1 MKGKIMILNQT
12 VDRLNQMKLYGMT
25 QSLEALLARPESQE
39 LSIADAVGML
49 VDAEWTAR
57 ENKRMHRLIQNAQ
70 FKEKEAC
77 IEALDTKSARGLK
90 KTLVV
95 ELTQNQWIHH
105 AQNIL
110 ITGPSGSGK
119 SFFAQALGHH
129 ATRYGFSVH
138 YIRMPK
144 LSFALVQSRADGS
157 YLSYL
162 KKLAKTK
169 VLILDDLGLAPM
181 TEQERQDLM
190 EIIEDRHQ
198 VGPTLITSQLP
209 VNAWHAYLGG
219 SLVAE
224 GILDRLIH
232 NVHRVELKT
241 IESLR
246 SKKPVPSNLDLTA
259 AESSAN

>member
-1 MKGKIMILNQT
+1 MILNST
-12 VDRLNQMKLYGMT
+12 LDRMNQMKLHGMA

-39 LSIADAVGML
+39 LSIGDAVGML
-49 VDAEWTAR
+49 IDAEWTLR
-57 ENKRMHRLIQNAQ
+57 ENKRMNRLLAQAQ

-77 IEALDTKSARGLK
+77 IEALDLKSSRGLK

-110 ITGPSGSGK
+110 VTGPAGSGK
-119 SFFAQALGHH
+119 SFLAQSLGHH
-129 ATRYGFSVH
+129 ATRHGFSVN

-144 LSFALVQSRADGS
+144 LSFALIQARADGS
-157 YLSYL
+157 YLNYL

-169 VLILDDLGLAPM
+169 VLILDDLGLGPM
-181 TEQERQDLM
+181 TDQERQDMM
-190 EIIEDRHQ
+190 EIIEDRHKI
-198 VGPTLITSQLP
+198 GPTLITSQLP

-224 GILDRLIH
+224 GILDRLMH

-241 IESLR
+241 EKSLR
-246 SKKPVPSNLDLTA
+246 DKKSDQASEALTVPETSVN
-259 AESSAN
+259 